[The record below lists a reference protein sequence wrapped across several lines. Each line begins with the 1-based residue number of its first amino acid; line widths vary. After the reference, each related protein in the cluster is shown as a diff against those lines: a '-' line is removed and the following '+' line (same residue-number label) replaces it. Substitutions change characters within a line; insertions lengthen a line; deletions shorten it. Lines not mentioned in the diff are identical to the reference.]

1 MSSDLEKIAKGL
13 VELASDGGGVASA
26 VHGASGAV
34 KRMSDA
40 VQAHART
47 GLPVQ
52 RLLSELQDAAG
63 KTQKAAA
70 SVKQVQAEGKAF
82 AAHPAKSGGG
92 GGTGRS
98 ALQVGK
104 DFIEAVAVGVLIS
117 SPATF
122 AAEAAARVNDLDPV
136 DRGPVSGY
144 QIFAEVAD
152 AHADRTNDL
161 DDVDRAYKQRA
172 EDKVD
177 EPEASDRRPSP

>member
-1 MSSDLEKIAKGL
+1 MSSDLEKIAEGL
-13 VELASDGGGVASA
+13 VALASDSGGVASA

-40 VQAHART
+40 VQGHART

-52 RLLSELQDAAG
+52 RLLAELHDAAG

-70 SVKQVQAEGKAF
+70 SVKKVQMEGQSF
-82 AAHPAKSGGG
+82 AAHLAKSGG

-104 DFIEAVAVGVLIS
+104 DFIEVAALGVLLS

-122 AAEAAARVNDLDPV
+122 AAESAARMNDLDPV
-136 DRGPVSGY
+136 DRGSVSGY
-144 QIFAEVAD
+144 QIFADVAD

-161 DDVDRAYKQRA
+161 DDVDRAYKQRV
-172 EDKVD
+172 EEKMG
-177 EPEASDRRPSP
+177 EPEASDRRPPP